1 MVAVADELIDFV
13 SRASDWKLALI
24 VLVLV
29 LAESFFVT
37 DLVAPGE
44 VGFVVAGAAAER
56 NGTSLA
62 VVAAAASLGAIAG
75 DSLGYVFGRFVG
87 ADLVE
92 HRRWL
97 RWLRPGLRRA
107 RRRFDRH
114 GAWIV
119 AVARW
124 IGALRALVPVVAG
137 SARLSAP
144 RFFLAD
150 VPSAIAWSV
159 TIASIGFVWGDDI
172 AGVID
177 RVGIGLSVAAVV
189 ALVLFFVVRRRRK
202 AGSAVRTGQVS
213 ADSAV

>member
-1 MVAVADELIDFV
+1 VADDLIDFV

-24 VLVLV
+24 VFVLV

-44 VGFVVAGAAAER
+44 VGLVVAGAAAER

-62 VVAAAASLGAIAG
+62 MVAAAASLGAIAG

-87 ADLVE
+87 ADMVE

-144 RFFLAD
+144 RFVVAD

-177 RVGIGLSVAAVV
+177 RVGIGLSAAAVL
-189 ALVLFFVVRRRRK
+189 AFVLFFVVRRRRK
-202 AGSAVRTGQVS
+202 AGSPVRTCQVS

>member
-1 MVAVADELIDFV
+1 VADDLIDFV

-24 VLVLV
+24 VFVLV

-44 VGFVVAGAAAER
+44 VGLVVAGAAAER

-62 VVAAAASLGAIAG
+62 MVAAAASLGAIAG

-87 ADLVE
+87 ADMVE

-144 RFFLAD
+144 RFVLAD

-177 RVGIGLSVAAVV
+177 RVGIGLSAAAVL
-189 ALVLFFVVRRRRK
+189 AFVLFFVVRRRRK
-202 AGSAVRTGQVS
+202 AGSPVRTCQVS

>member
-1 MVAVADELIDFV
+1 MVAVADDLIEFV

-24 VLVLV
+24 VFALV
-29 LAESFFVT
+29 LAESLFVT
-37 DLVAPGE
+37 DLVAPGD
-44 VGFVVAGAAAER
+44 VGLVVAGAAAER
-56 NGTSLA
+56 NGTSLL
-62 VVAAAASLGAIAG
+62 VVVAAASLGAIAG
-75 DSLGYVFGRFVG
+75 DSLGYAFGRFAG
-87 ADLVE
+87 ADLIE
-92 HRRWL
+92 QRNWL

-137 SARLSAP
+137 SARLSAS
-144 RFFLAD
+144 RFLVAD
-150 VPSAIAWSV
+150 VPSAVAWSV

-177 RVGIGLSVAAVV
+177 RIGIGLSVAAVA
-189 ALVLFFVVRRRRK
+189 ALVLIFVVRRRRRR
-202 AGSAVRTGQVS
+202 GSGHRTRQVS

>member
-1 MVAVADELIDFV
+1 VADDLIDFV

-24 VLVLV
+24 VFVLV

-44 VGFVVAGAAAER
+44 VGLVVAGAAAER

-62 VVAAAASLGAIAG
+62 MVAAAASLGAIAG

-87 ADLVE
+87 ADMVE

-144 RFFLAD
+144 RFVLAD

-159 TIASIGFVWGDDI
+159 TIASVGFVWGDDI

-177 RVGIGLSVAAVV
+177 RVGIGLSAAAVL
-189 ALVLFFVVRRRRK
+189 AFVLFFVVRRRRK
-202 AGSAVRTGQVS
+202 AGSPVRTCQVS